1 MTVVSKMFT
10 SINRIKQLRI
20 QQKHHETIKLKPA
33 DVQPGMYVEYDV
45 ECNDKVPKFKVGDH
59 VRISN

>member
-1 MTVVSKMFT
+1 M
-10 SINRIKQLRI
+10 
-20 QQKHHETIKLKPA
+20 KPA

-45 ECNDKVPKFKVGDH
+45 ECNDKVPKFEVGDH

>member
-1 MTVVSKMFT
+1 MTVVSKMFA

-20 QQKHHETIKLKPA
+20 QQKHETIKMKPA

-45 ECNDKVPKFKVGDH
+45 ECNDKVPKFEVGDH